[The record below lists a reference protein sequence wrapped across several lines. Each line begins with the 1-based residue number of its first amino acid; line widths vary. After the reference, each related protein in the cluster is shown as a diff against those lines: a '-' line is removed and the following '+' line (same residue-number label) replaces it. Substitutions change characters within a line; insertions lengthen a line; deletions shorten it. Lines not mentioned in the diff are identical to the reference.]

1 MFKVLDIGA
10 CKYPDTKR
18 YIEEN
23 LSKICEGV
31 D

>member
-10 CKYPDTKR
+10 CKYQYKKR

-23 LSKICEGV
+23 LSEICEGV